1 MEVDSADE
9 QEEDARSQG
18 GQAHSQVSRSN
29 STGATF
35 NTLSSL
41 GSLRP
46 GRRCTLPLKYLSD
59 VIGDI
64 SIAFPVYYVTRNI
77 SEFE

>member
-9 QEEDARSQG
+9 HDEEARGQG
-18 GQAHSQVSRSN
+18 GQAHSQVSRN
-29 STGATF
+29 NTGATF

-46 GRRCTLPLKYLSD
+46 GITHMLKCFFT
-59 VIGDI
+59 VHHWHNQ
-64 SIAFPVYYVTRNI
+64 ANI
-77 SEFE
+77 